1 MRMAVF
7 PLGALQ
13 TNCYVAAS
21 GANAVVVDP
30 GGDPAPVLAYLK
42 ENRLT
47 LSHILLTHL
56 HFDHT
61 FGVAPLARE
70 TGAVVLASPADEYML
85 ETDLGRGGVWG
96 LPEVETFRHSPLT
109 PGDLALPVG
118 DCKVLATPGHT
129 PGGLSFYFP
138 KLASVCAGDTL
149 FARSVGRTDFPG
161 GNLETL
167 MDSIINHLY
176 TLPDDTTVYP
186 GHGPKTTI
194 GDERLNNPFVG
205 EFTSR

>member
-13 TNCYVAAS
+13 TNCYVVDA

-30 GGDPAPVLAYLK
+30 GGDPAPVLAYLN

-61 FGVAPLARE
+61 FGVAPLVRE
-70 TGAVVLASPADEYML
+70 TGAEVLASPADDYML

-96 LPEVETFRHSPLT
+96 LPEVEAFRHAPLA
-109 PGDLALPVG
+109 PGDPALPVG
-118 DCKVLATPGHT
+118 ECKVLATPGHT

-138 KLASVCAGDTL
+138 GLASVCVGDTL

-161 GNLETL
+161 GNHQQLI
-167 MDSIINHLY
+167 DSIVQRLW
-176 TLPDDTTVYP
+176 PMGDQTVFIP
-186 GHGPKTTI
+186 GHGPESTF
-194 GDERLNNPFVG
+194 GRERQSNPYVG
-205 EFTSR
+205 GT